1 MVGPKGKV
9 YRVETHEEKGDGEEE
24 SPPGWKAVGCSQRAL
39 HPHSHSHFEW
49 DLYARNATAFSP
61 AVGSRYYLLV
71 ISDCG

>member
-1 MVGPKGKV
+1 MRRKALL
-9 YRVETHEEKGDGEEE
+9 VE
-24 SPPGWKAVGCSQRAL
+24 KAVGCSQRAL

>member
-1 MVGPKGKV
+1 M
-9 YRVETHEEKGDGEEE
+9 TLEEKALLVE
-24 SPPGWKAVGCSQRAL
+24 KAVGCSQRAL